1 MASDAGGQDSDG
13 GIRRIVVLVDAS
25 RSSRAALEAA
35 ADLAARRGAELL
47 GLFVEEE
54 DLLRSAGLPFAREL
68 GPTSA
73 ALRPLDTARLRRRLQ
88 AQQGEIRQALER
100 LARQHAITGTLQ
112 VARGAVA
119 AQALANAAPGDLMV
133 VGKTG
138 WSTLRR
144 GHLGSTTRHLVR
156 AAAVTVMVLEE
167 AGVATHPTMVLF
179 DEPEGGL
186 RALAMATQI
195 ARRDGLALTVLLPPA
210 TEDQA
215 ALRRRAE
222 EWLAAQG
229 IRADF
234 RVLAGTS
241 PGRVAEAVRAERGQ
255 ALVVSRVSPALAG
268 GAGPLLIEAISPPVV
283 LVP

>member
-1 MASDAGGQDSDG
+1 MATSPDAGEG
-13 GIRRIVVLVDAS
+13 GAIRRVVVLVDAS

-54 DLLRSAGLPFAREL
+54 NLLRSAGLPFAREL
-68 GPTSA
+68 GPTSTT
-73 ALRPLDTARLRRRLQ
+73 LRPLDPARLRRRLL
-88 AQQGEIRQALER
+88 AQQREMRRDLER
-100 LARQHAITGTLQ
+100 LAKHHAITGTLQ
-112 VARGAVA
+112 VARGGVA
-119 AQALANAAPGDLMV
+119 AEALANAGPGDLMV

-144 GHLGSTTRHLVR
+144 GRLGSTTLHLVR
-156 AAAVTVMVLEE
+156 HAAVTVMVLEE
-167 AGVATHPTMVLF
+167 AGAPSHPTMVLL
-179 DEPEGGL
+179 DEPESGL

-195 ARRDGLALTVLLPPA
+195 ARRDGLALTVLLPPDS
-210 TEDQA
+210 EDQA
-215 ALRRRAE
+215 ALLRRAE
-222 EWLAAQG
+222 EWLAARG

-241 PGRVAEAVRAERGQ
+241 PRRVAEAVRAGHGQ
-255 ALVVSRVSPALAG
+255 ALVVSRASPALAG
-268 GAGPLLIEAISPPVV
+268 ETGPLLIEAVSAPVV